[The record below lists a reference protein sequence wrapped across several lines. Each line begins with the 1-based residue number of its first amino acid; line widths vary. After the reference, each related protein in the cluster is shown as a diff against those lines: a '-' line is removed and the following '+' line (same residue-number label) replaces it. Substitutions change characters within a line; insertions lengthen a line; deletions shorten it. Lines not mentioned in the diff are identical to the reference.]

1 MVPNDGYLK
10 GVRYNVVF
18 RVLYVQLT
26 SALIPSFP
34 YLLSLTF
41 MSVTP
46 ATLSASSGHLNYTF
60 ETRCTNFRELCTKY
74 NVLWIADEVSCAY

>member
-26 SALIPSFP
+26 SALISF
-34 YLLSLTF
+34 LSLPTF
-41 MSVTP
+41 THILG
-46 ATLSASSGHLNYTF
+46 LSHLQHCLHPQVISTILL
-60 ETRCTNFRELCTKY
+60 RRA
-74 NVLWIADEVSCAY
+74 VLILGSCAQSTMSFGLQMR

>member
-46 ATLSASSGHLNYTF
+46 ATLSAFTGHL
-60 ETRCTNFRELCTKY
+60 RRA
-74 NVLWIADEVSCAY
+74 VLILGSCAQSTMSFGLQMR